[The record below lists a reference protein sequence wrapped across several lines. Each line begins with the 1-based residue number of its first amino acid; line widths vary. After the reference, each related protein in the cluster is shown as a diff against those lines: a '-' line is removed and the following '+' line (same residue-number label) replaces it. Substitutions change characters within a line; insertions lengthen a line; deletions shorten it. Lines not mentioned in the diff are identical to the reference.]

1 MKEKF
6 SPYRGDLSLDRIREE
21 LKANTGGF
29 RGLPVLL
36 IAATLPFVLIGG
48 FMLLHG
54 EWNGLIPILGPAAI
68 TGAIYYIEQ
77 RMRKKAQEKL
87 WRFDHG
93 EYSPRTMLV
102 TGKRESSGGS
112 DGEPTYYLSLR
123 QEGGSCTAS
132 VSVQRE
138 EYDYARMGEVY
149 YAFFIQGSA
158 PLCYGKK
165 YYSIDP
171 ELQAIF
177 DGEKAISVPDAS
189 PTRSDSKP
197 DRAEEESAREKTRH
211 VLRLNT
217 GMLAFLAAYGIAALV
232 LALNKPFFSAL
243 QNEKKA
249 LLVLAVFSLLWGVYF
264 ICNGIRRN
272 WMKTLR
278 TEKES
283 DNAQE
288 RKLFRAWGIT
298 TLLFWLEHILLF
310 LVVMGWFR

>member
-21 LKANTGGF
+21 LKAGTKGTRF
-29 RGLPVLL
+29 LPVLL
-36 IAATLPFVLIGG
+36 IAVTLPFVLAGG

-54 EWNGLIPILGPAAI
+54 ARMGLVFILGPAAI

-77 RMRKKAQEKL
+77 RMRKKTQEKL

-138 EYDYARMGEVY
+138 EYDCARMGEVY
-149 YAFFIQGSA
+149 YAFFIQGAA

-165 YYSIDP
+165 YYTIDP

-249 LLVLAVFSLLWGVYF
+249 LLVVAVFSLLWGVYF
-264 ICNGIRRN
+264 TYDKIRRS
-272 WMKTLR
+272 WMKGVKL
-278 TEKES
+278 EKES
-283 DNAQE
+283 DNALIQ
-288 RKLFRAWGIT
+288 KLSRARGIT
-298 TLLFWLEHILLF
+298 TLLFWLEHFLLF
-310 LVVMGWFR
+310 LVVRGWFR